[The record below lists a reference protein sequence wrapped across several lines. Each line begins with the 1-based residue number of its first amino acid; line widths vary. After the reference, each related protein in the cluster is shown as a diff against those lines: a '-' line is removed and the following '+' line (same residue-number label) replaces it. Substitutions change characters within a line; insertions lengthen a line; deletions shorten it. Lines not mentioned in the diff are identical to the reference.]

1 MGEAKRRKVV
11 ESGPGRN
18 VWDRRV
24 PDWEERRNFFIVLS
38 HNNTLSDQAH
48 FCGILS
54 LLNLEEVLS
63 PCQHIPTDRPVPEC
77 RLIGIDARGSH
88 FGITVDHKID
98 HREVLHAVPLLSA
111 PALKSSLA
119 PASPLLTLTT
129 VLRTFEL
136 ANEPS
141 HLLMPVGQLPHR
153 RKELFTILA
162 AYDWK

>member
-1 MGEAKRRKVV
+1 MSLEI
-11 ESGPGRN
+11 P
-18 VWDRRV
+18 
-24 PDWEERRNFFIVLS
+24 FHVL
-38 HNNTLSDQAH
+38 L
-48 FCGILS
+48 FP
-54 LLNLEEVLS
+54 LNLEEVLS

-119 PASPLLTLTT
+119 PASPLLTLIT

-153 RKELFTILA
+153 RKELFPILPG
-162 AYDWK
+162 YDWK